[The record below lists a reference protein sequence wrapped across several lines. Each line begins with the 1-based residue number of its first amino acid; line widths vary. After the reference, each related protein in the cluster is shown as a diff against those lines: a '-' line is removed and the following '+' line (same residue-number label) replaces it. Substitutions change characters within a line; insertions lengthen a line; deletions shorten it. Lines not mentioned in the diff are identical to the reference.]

1 MNELQRTQQPGAL
14 FHKKAPLAVLPFAV
28 CFSLF
33 SAPLSAQN
41 NSNQANQSAIESAL
55 DRAAVALSQEQ
66 NLKPETVAA
75 LQALVNALRNER
87 AQPATPPTATTPA
100 TTSSTT
106 AAATAKL
113 PGRFK
118 MSGDVRLRHESSFG
132 LDSQPSR
139 HRERVRFR
147 VGGTYQVSD
156 QVTAGVRLSTG
167 QRTDANSPH
176 VTLGEVFHRMEASF
190 DRLYLS
196 YKPKGVP
203 GLTATAGKFQHPFFV
218 NPVYGELVWDAD
230 VQPEGVVFN
239 YTKAG
244 KGAIER
250 MDFTVG
256 EYLLLEQAVQDSR
269 SFVAQ
274 AALHAKMGKKW
285 KPSLALGY
293 YRYGDLTPAGAGAIL
308 AENSGNATVGAG
320 PTLDFASRF
329 NILNSIL
336 AMRYDKGK
344 KPLVFSAEYI
354 KNLKAGIPQDTGYAL
369 GAALGSARK
378 RGDWRYYYQWQ
389 NIGQDAVLSVVSQ
402 DDFLLQTNHRSHLLG
417 TNYQVRD
424 NIGFHLWALVSQRDR
439 LGATPTTDS
448 SKHQW
453 RLRFDTNVTF

>member
-1 MNELQRTQQPGAL
+1 MNKSQRTQQPGAL
-14 FHKKAPLAVLPFAV
+14 LHKKAPLAVLPFAV

-41 NSNQANQSAIESAL
+41 NSNQSAIESAL

-87 AQPATPPTATTPA
+87 AAAKPPETKPATAVIKPP
-100 TTSSTT
+100 S
-106 AAATAKL
+106 
-113 PGRFK
+113 RFK

-196 YKPKGVP
+196 YRPKGVP

-230 VQPEGVVFN
+230 VQPEGVMFN
-239 YTKAG
+239 YSKAG

-250 MDFTVG
+250 MDFSVG
-256 EYLLLEQAVQDSR
+256 EYLLLEQPVQDSR

-308 AENSGNATVGAG
+308 GENSGNATVGAG

-354 KNLKAGIPQDTGYAL
+354 KNLKAGIPQDTGYAF

-424 NIGFHLWALVSQRDR
+424 NIGFHLWGLVSQRDR

>member
-1 MNELQRTQQPGAL
+1 MNKSQRTQQPGARL
-14 FHKKAPLAVLPFAV
+14 NKKAPLAVLPFAV
-28 CFSLF
+28 CFSIL
-33 SAPLSAQN
+33 SAPVSAQN
-41 NSNQANQSAIESAL
+41 NSNQSTNQSAIESAL

-87 AQPATPPTATTPA
+87 AAKPTTTPTTTPA
-100 TTSSTT
+100 
-106 AAATAKL
+106 ATVKL
-113 PGRFK
+113 PSRFK

-132 LDSQPSR
+132 LDSQPTR

-167 QRTDANSPH
+167 LRTDANSPH

-196 YKPKGVP
+196 YKPKRVP

-239 YTKAG
+239 YTKPG

-256 EYLLLEQAVQDSR
+256 EYLLLEQPVQDSR

-329 NILNSIL
+329 NIVNSIL
-336 AMRYDKGK
+336 ALRRERGSK

-354 KNLKAGIPQDTGYAL
+354 KNLKAGIPQDTGYAV
-369 GAALGSARK
+369 GAALGSNRK
-378 RGDWRYYYQWQ
+378 KGDWRHYYQWQ

-417 TNYQVRD
+417 TNYQIRD